1 MILVL
6 PAPSGF
12 GFGFF
17 FFLSQE
23 ASVLVQRCELGTLV
37 SGLGKS
43 LAPQR
48 DCAGWQLGTYF
59 LERVFCLLD
68 PSK

>member
-1 MILVL
+1 M
-6 PAPSGF
+6 
-12 GFGFF
+12 
-17 FFLSQE
+17 
-23 ASVLVQRCELGTLV
+23 LVQRCELGTLV